1 MGGSASQAGRRT
13 LVTGGAGFVGQ
24 HVIAAL
30 RQSGHQIVALQHR
43 RKLPADIA
51 AQCWEVIEGDL
62 VDQQLQRRAVQQVD
76 RVCHLAAYIPKNM
89 DDAAEADAC
98 HRVNALATLGLARA
112 AVERGVER
120 FVYLSA
126 ANSYRRG
133 DTPATENDP
142 IFPAEFAPYYLTSKL
157 AGEIYLHHACRS
169 SATQAVTLRVGTPY
183 GPGEPSAKV
192 IPSLLAR
199 AARGEPLRLRHGA
212 RPTYNFVYVEDV
224 ARCVAAALESG
235 ESGIY
240 NFASGENTS
249 LLELAQ
255 AIAELHAERPPPISV
270 EPAEQAEQA
279 GFRGF
284 PAISGEKARRTWG
297 LTPLTL
303 PEGLRRYRAAIAQIE

>member
-1 MGGSASQAGRRT
+1 MSRAKHMGGETSQAGRRT

-24 HVIAAL
+24 HVMTAL
-30 RQSGHQIVALQHR
+30 LERGDQVVALEHR
-43 RKLPADIA
+43 RKLPAEIA
-51 AQCWEVIEGDL
+51 TQCCEVILGDL
-62 VDQQLQRRAVQQVD
+62 VDELVQRRAVQQVD
-76 RVCHLAAYIPKNM
+76 RVCHLAAYIPRNM
-89 DDAAEADAC
+89 DDAAEAEAC

-112 AVERGVER
+112 AIERGVER

-126 ANSYRRG
+126 ANSYCHG
-133 DTPATENDP
+133 DKPATENDP
-142 IFPAEFAPYYLTSKL
+142 VFPSEFAPFYLTSKL
-157 AGEIYLHHACRS
+157 AGEIYLHHACRR
-169 SATQAVTLRVGTPY
+169 SATRAITLRVGTPY

-199 AARGEPLRLRHGA
+199 AARGEPLRLRQGG
-212 RPTYNFVYVEDV
+212 RPTYNFVDVEDV
-224 ARCVAAALESG
+224 ARCVAAALEGG

-255 AIAELHAERPPPISV
+255 AIADLHAERPPPISV
-270 EPAEQAEQA
+270 EAADDD

-284 PAISGEKARRTWG
+284 PAISMEKARRTWG

-303 PEGLRRYRAAIAQIE
+303 REGLRRYRAVIA